1 MALKIAFKNLTIDQL
16 IVKKEDDPFASF
28 PLLRLKKLGIYLP
41 SDLVN
46 TTNHARGTKD
56 VGAEKSESLNCL
68 MRDGWDRGIWPIP
81 FVKVDGLNQIFDRR
95 HTFNSAK
102 KVKAKYIPGAEYER
116 VSHPDYDWLSDRSVL
131 EIAAVLANIVSL
143 IPADTKDHH
152 FIHSTVNI
160 IHIEK
165 LVDPSRA
172 QIRQI
177 LDLMGIK
184 DRYPYKSTIE
194 RIVTSILK
202 ELSDDGSV
210 ASKVSHTTDE
220 KEINAWLNDSTEFNK
235 NLETEDTIYISK
247 TMDSGFNNRYASD
260 VIRKMCEAQVNQ
272 KKLKVLAYSLHTSST
287 AIKKDRDTFKEQMSY
302 IWDLIRD
309 VNVNP
314 FTQILN
320 EDMVNTY
327 KLNLEDF
334 DAEIW
339 VKDQI
344 DGETE
349 PYLMSLS

>member
-116 VSHPDYDWLSDRSVL
+116 VSHPDYAWLSDRSVL

-184 DRYPYKSTIE
+184 DRYPHKSTIE

-202 ELSDDGSV
+202 ELSDENSV
-210 ASKVSHTTDE
+210 ASKVSHTTDK
-220 KEINAWLNDSTEFNK
+220 KEIDEWVTNSADFYDNH
-235 NLETEDTIYISK
+235 ETADTIYLLK
-247 TMDSGFNNRYASD
+247 ALDHRFNNRYAAD
-260 VIRKMCEAQVNQ
+260 VIRKMCEAAQSD
-272 KKLKVLAYSLHTSST
+272 KKLKILMYSPHSSSPV
-287 AIKKDRDTFKEQMSY
+287 IKTDREDFREHMIYT
-302 IWDLIRD
+302 WNLIRD
-309 VNVNP
+309 TNMKP
-314 FTQILN
+314 FDNILN
-320 EDMVNTY
+320 QQMIDTY

-334 DAEIW
+334 DMEIW

-344 DGETE
+344 EGETE